1 MDDQTSN
8 VTIDAWTI
16 SDILKNYQGKESDYS
31 YKELFDMV
39 KGYDLSKPANKLP
52 ISLYVDMCNWIE
64 TKLGKFNLI
73 KIGRNIG
80 ESTYRVMLEKNL
92 ANEASSPLDI
102 MNALVITAQKGV
114 RDEKKRGWIVLE
126 HADRKIIM
134 RKTQVFNASIQL
146 GMLDY
151 LVRKAKVMGVK
162 VELVGEIAKGNEFD
176 DYQITWL

>member
-1 MDDQTSN
+1 MDVQINN

-16 SDILKNYQGKESDYS
+16 SDILKNYQGKESE

-39 KGYDLSKPANKLP
+39 KGYDLSRTSNRLP

-64 TKLGKFNLI
+64 NKLGKFNLI

-80 ESTYRVMLEKNL
+80 ESTYRVMIETNL
-92 ANEASSPLDI
+92 ANDSSSPLEI
-102 MNALVITAQKGV
+102 MNALVITTLKGV

-134 RKTQVFNASIQL
+134 RKTQVFNANIQL

-162 VELVGEIAKGNEFD
+162 VELVAEISKGSEFD